1 MTVPIERKNA
11 VVHTEKFLLDLVNPK
26 VTPRVPKAVREEA
39 RRLLRHYPSQ
49 FDMDTIAAREDGR
62 NEVVRHKVFGNDYK

>member
-11 VVHTEKFLLDLVNPK
+11 VVYTEKFLIDLLNPK
-26 VTPRVPKAVREEA
+26 VTPRVPKAVRDEA

>member
-11 VVHTEKFLLDLVNPK
+11 VIQTEKFLMDLANPK
-26 VTPRVPKAVREEA
+26 VTPRVPKDIREEA
-39 RRLLRHYPSQ
+39 RRLLRHYPSK

-62 NEVVRHKVFGNDYK
+62 SEVVRHKVFGDDYK

>member
-1 MTVPIERKNA
+1 VTVPIERKNA
-11 VVHTEKFLLDLVNPK
+11 VIYTEKFLLNLVNPK
-26 VTPRVPKAVREEA
+26 VTPRVPKSVREEA

-62 NEVVRHKVFGNDYK
+62 SEVVRHKVFGNDYK